1 MIAPRGVESI
11 SVIGEHADVRTRVVA
26 VRHLV
31 DFTTQR
37 HSLYSRKHNKGMGGL
52 TVARDGKVIYSRSFG
67 YRRIRDTQ
75 RQPLDGRAARQDLA
89 SGDADL

>member
-1 MIAPRGVESI
+1 MKAKL
-11 SVIGEHADVRTRVVA
+11 VA
-26 VRHLV
+26 TLLALV
-31 DFTTQR
+31 CATAASAQTLDAAKLDLLFDR
-37 HSLYSRKHNKGMGGL
+37 LLEKNKGMGGL